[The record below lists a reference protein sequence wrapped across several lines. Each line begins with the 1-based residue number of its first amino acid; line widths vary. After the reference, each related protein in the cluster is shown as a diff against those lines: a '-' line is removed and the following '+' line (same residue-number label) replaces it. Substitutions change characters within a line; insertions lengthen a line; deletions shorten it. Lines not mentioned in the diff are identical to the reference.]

1 VPGGHADAE
10 PGGDDP
16 QLNVEVGDGGIFNPL
31 IEHRLQRVL
40 RRHVTWLDF
49 LTRAAASHERW
60 QPRGAGREQQRA
72 QALERCYRHR
82 S

>member
-1 VPGGHADAE
+1 
-10 PGGDDP
+10 
-16 QLNVEVGDGGIFNPL
+16 L